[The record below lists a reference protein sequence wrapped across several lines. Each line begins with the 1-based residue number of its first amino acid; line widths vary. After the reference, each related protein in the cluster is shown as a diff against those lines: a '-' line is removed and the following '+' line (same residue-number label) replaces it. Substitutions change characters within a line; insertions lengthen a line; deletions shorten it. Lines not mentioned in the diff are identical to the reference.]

1 MRVHRPSMTDPSQPL
16 RLKREGYALRLA
28 NGEGPSA
35 AFSGAG
41 YAFKSRE
48 HLSKNAATQAAKPDL
63 AARVAWLQER
73 PRLAADLL
81 QEWLAEQHAAEAA
94 DRTAGLRKA
103 IVACATARKEQAL
116 PKAPEAPIQGE
127 DFRSITDLLVFT
139 QSEARAI
146 YEKVSAD
153 RSDAYVV
160 KASLAAHR
168 DYTVALDTMRQAAR
182 QADAVS
188 VTATPTDVQDVM
200 QNIRTYLSLPRQT
213 ADVLDAPLFK
223 SVIDKDLDADIENL
237 RYNVSQTLL
246 QYDLLCAKPAV
257 NQRDRLALLQVL
269 NASLTR
275 LAKMLVAKSD
285 VERVERPA
293 VGGNCIQTDPVLV
306 LQFFDDTGLTEYLD
320 GLASEA
326 VQDARPV

>member
-1 MRVHRPSMTDPSQPL
+1 MLAHPLLMTDPGQPL
-16 RLKREGYALRLA
+16 RLKREGFALRLA

-41 YAFKSRE
+41 YSFKSRE

-63 AARVAWLQER
+63 IARVAWLQER

-81 QEWLAEQHAAEAA
+81 QQWLAEQNATEAAERAS
-94 DRTAGLRKA
+94 GLRKA
-103 IVACATARKEQAL
+103 IAARATARKEQAL
-116 PKAPEAPIQGE
+116 PQAPEAPVQTE

-153 RSDAYVV
+153 RSDPYVI
-160 KASLAAHR
+160 KSSLAAHR

-182 QADAVS
+182 QADS
-188 VTATPTDVQDVM
+188 VPIATAPTHAPDIM
-200 QNIRTYLSLPRQT
+200 QNIRAYLSLPRQT

-223 SVIDKDLDADIENL
+223 SVHDKDLDADIENL

-246 QYDLLCAKPAV
+246 QYDFLCSKNAV

-275 LAKMLVAKSD
+275 LAKMLVAKSE

-293 VGGNCIQTDPVLV
+293 VGGGTIQTDPVLV
-306 LQFFDDTGLTEYLD
+306 LQFFDDVGLTNYFD
-320 GLASEA
+320 SLARA
-326 VQDARPV
+326 AAQDATAH

>member
-1 MRVHRPSMTDPSQPL
+1 MTDPSQPL

-41 YAFKSRE
+41 YSFKSRE

-63 AARVAWLQER
+63 AARVSWLQER
-73 PRLAADLL
+73 PRLAADMLAA
-81 QEWLAEQHAAEAA
+81 WIAEQNATEAVE
-94 DRTAGLRKA
+94 RTAGLRKA
-103 IVACATARKEQAL
+103 IAARATARKEQSL
-116 PKAPEAPIQGE
+116 PEAATAPVQGE

-146 YEKVSAD
+146 YQKVSAD
-153 RSDAYVV
+153 RSDSYVI

-188 VTATPTDVQDVM
+188 VTTAPTDVQDVM
-200 QNIRTYLSLPRQT
+200 QNIRKHMNLPRQT
-213 ADVLDAPLFK
+213 IAVLDAPLFK
-223 SVIDKDLDADIENL
+223 SVTNKDLDSDIENL

-275 LAKMLVAKSD
+275 LAKMLVAKSE

-306 LQFFDDTGLTEYLD
+306 LQFFDAMGLTDYFD
-320 GLASEA
+320 SLAREA
-326 VQDARPV
+326 VQDASPH